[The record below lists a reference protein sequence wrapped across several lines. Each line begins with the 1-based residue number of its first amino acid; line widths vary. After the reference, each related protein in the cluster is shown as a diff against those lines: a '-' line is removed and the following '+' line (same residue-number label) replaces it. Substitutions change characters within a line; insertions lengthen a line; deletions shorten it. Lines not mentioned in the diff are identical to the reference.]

1 MFFFTLCVCVNFGGG
16 GGGKGIAKSIG
27 SIHFSL
33 SLFFPPVIVKCRYM
47 SQEAPEGC
55 RLAFLSSFC
64 KSSCR
69 LLGNMCTATRSTT
82 PLPLQCLTST
92 SIVQVYRMPVTHTLD
107 GPMQHWVCVCVCVSV
122 CVCM

>member
-47 SQEAPEGC
+47 SQEASEGC
-55 RLAFLSSFC
+55 RLAFLSHSV
-64 KSSCR
+64 SLHVR
-69 LLGNMCTATRSTT
+69 WLGNMCTATRSTT
-82 PLPLQCLTST
+82 PLPAMPYVHEYST
-92 SIVQVYRMPVTHTLD
+92 GV
-107 GPMQHWVCVCVCVSV
+107 
-122 CVCM
+122 